1 MEKIL
6 EVKSLKKTFKLS
18 AKQQKIEKTNENN
31 YANENTLIKQ
41 VEDKKND
48 EFLLKEHEE
57 RSREMII
64 KKMTLLK
71 LTLKPYLKESDFSR
85 MLNSD
90 PLTVLAMLE
99 WIIPELYETNLK
111 TTTNA
116 IELKTFIENK
126 IFSLVED
133 DIDVD

>member
-1 MEKIL
+1 M
-6 EVKSLKKTFKLS
+6 
-18 AKQQKIEKTNENN
+18 QKINENN
-31 YANENTLIKQ
+31 YANENTVSKQ
-41 VEDKKND
+41 LQNTCNDK
-48 EFLLKEHEE
+48 FLLTEHEE
-57 RSREMII
+57 KSRGMII
-64 KKMTLLK
+64 KKMKLLTLS
-71 LTLKPYLKESDFSR
+71 LKPYLKETVLNR

-111 TTTNA
+111 ATTNA
-116 IELKTFIENK
+116 IELKSFIENK